1 MLGNVKDFPKYPCS
15 QKGCEKI
22 FPSSDGMEVRLK
34 THDSSSEYLICL
46 ICFLESVSEEEYFK
60 HIGSTHG
67 QFPLAKD
74 YKWDFKE
81 EDTRMKE
88 YFHKLG
94 ETYKPQR

>member
-1 MLGNVKDFPKYPCS
+1 VWAAHQNISFVLYV
-15 QKGCEKI
+15 
-22 FPSSDGMEVRLK
+22 SSNLCRRK
-34 THDSSSEYLICL
+34 NI
-46 ICFLESVSEEEYFK
+46 SEEEYFK

-74 YKWDFKE
+74 YKRDFKE